1 MKKALK
7 TSAFIIL
14 IISLFALNA
23 SAQSKTIEWDYGYED
38 SERETYTYGGEL
50 KLGNNKI
57 STDADR
63 SDFVR
68 TYYEF
73 DVEQSGY
80 YNIEQVSYDDCTAYI
95 SQDIRN
101 GVVYGDKEYFV
112 FDNDGFKVYLEEGKC
127 IFGVCFYDFDLSI
140 FDYTYECE
148 LNIELIASEI
158 TDLQIEDEYLED
170 IILGYHIGTEYDE
183 NNTGGIYAEG
193 KIIFDNG
200 KELEFSEWIGVK
212 YPENIAKGENVI
224 TFVLPNYKKSYTVQ
238 IKTVDDY
245 IKYIEIGNAEDVA
258 FVKETFMPD
267 VVYSIDPEYFEL
279 ILTMPDGS
287 KKTELVE
294 YYYDIELKG
303 DRLLT
308 VWCDYYQKEDGKW
321 YLTVSV
327 GNDEYLRIPCETV
340 PASFSENYIVYWES
354 VAEYTFSMLDETS
367 SWFSN
372 AFDILSELSFKE
384 RTEYISN
391 GFTAISNYYSG
402 IYNLTEMFIGYVA

>member
-50 KLGNNKI
+50 KLGNNRI

-140 FDYTYECE
+140 FDDTFECE

-212 YPENIAKGENVI
+212 YPENITKGENVI

-245 IKYIEIGNAEDVA
+245 IKNIEIGNAEDVA
-258 FVKETFMPD
+258 VVKETFLPD

-327 GNDEYLRIPCETV
+327 GNDEYLSIPCETN
-340 PASFSENYIVYWES
+340 PASFGENYILYTDYITES
-354 VAEYTFSMLDETS
+354 MFNIFTDFSWYMFDAV
-367 SWFSN
+367 N
-372 AFDILSELSFKE
+372 AFSGLSITERAESFSDAFVSVGE
-384 RTEYISN
+384 NCSE
-391 GFTAISNYYSG
+391 
-402 IYNLTEMFIGYVA
+402 IYQLTEMFINYIR